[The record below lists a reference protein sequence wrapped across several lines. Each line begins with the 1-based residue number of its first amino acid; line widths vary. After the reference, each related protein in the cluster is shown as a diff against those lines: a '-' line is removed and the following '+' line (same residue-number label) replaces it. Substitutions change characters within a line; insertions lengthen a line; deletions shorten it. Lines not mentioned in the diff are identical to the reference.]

1 MLTGVLLVVQ
11 KAGEDGIGTGF
22 RTYGQDPRQERQ
34 GPSLPSPQQRPVE
47 GWREDSQ
54 GARWQGSPAEVSNAH
69 AIVTSCRC
77 CKNLSVSSKLC
88 RLDRVP
94 GLVWLTAMPLYL
106 VPRKEFIK
114 GLACSVCER
123 EG

>member
-1 MLTGVLLVVQ
+1 MCSLPNNGTIIMLTGILSGVQ

-54 GARWQGSPAEVSNAH
+54 GARWQGSPAEVSSAYTN
-69 AIVTSCRC
+69 VTLCCC
-77 CKNLSVSSKLC
+77 CKNLSMSLKLC
-88 RLDRVP
+88 SLDRD
-94 GLVWLTAMPLYL
+94 
-106 VPRKEFIK
+106 R
-114 GLACSVCER
+114 ACVI
-123 EG
+123 EGHASSSRA